1 MVTWQDGHP
10 FARYWQRSWADEVWM
25 QGKHQKWQ
33 KKKFIVVPE
42 DLADL
47 VRVYVVLIDL
57 SV

>member
-1 MVTWQDGHP
+1 L
-10 FARYWQRSWADEVWM
+10 
-25 QGKHQKWQ
+25 KKWQ

-47 VRVYVVLIDL
+47 VRAYVVLIDL